1 MAQPKAD
8 VVVVP
13 PAAMPEPDIAAELDA
28 LAARSSPS
36 PTTTRGA
43 APASAR
49 SPLVVVG
56 HRGSGMNALA
66 APPEDPRARGGD
78 VRENTLRSF
87 NAAAAAGVAY
97 VEFDVQVRDRDHS
110 VSHPHLRQRPP
121 LTTPVFLSK
130 PTVGLVWFVH
140 GAPTGATGHRVCW
153 SLASRGA
160 ATCAGGW
167 LRSMLLARA

>member
-43 APASAR
+43 APAAAR
-49 SPLVVVG
+49 PPLVVVG

-87 NAAAAAGVAY
+87 NAAAAAAAGVAY

-110 VSHPHLRQRPP
+110 VSHPRLGLARRGRQRPP
-121 LTTPVFLSK
+121 LTTPVF
-130 PTVGLVWFVH
+130 F
-140 GAPTGATGHRVCW
+140 
-153 SLASRGA
+153 
-160 ATCAGGW
+160 
-167 LRSMLLARA
+167 

>member
-36 PTTTRGA
+36 PSTRGGTARPA
-43 APASAR
+43 AREAR
-49 SPLVVVG
+49 PPLVVVG

-87 NAAAAAGVAY
+87 NAAAAAAAGVAY

-110 VSHPHLRQRPP
+110 VSHPHLGLARRGRQRPP
-121 LTTPVFLSK
+121 LTTPVF
-130 PTVGLVWFVH
+130 F
-140 GAPTGATGHRVCW
+140 
-153 SLASRGA
+153 
-160 ATCAGGW
+160 
-167 LRSMLLARA
+167 

>member
-13 PAAMPEPDIAAELDA
+13 PAAMPEPDIAAVLDA

-36 PTTTRGA
+36 PTTTRGTA
-43 APASAR
+43 ARP
-49 SPLVVVG
+49 PLVVVG

-87 NAAAAAGVAY
+87 NAAAAAAAGVAY

-110 VSHPHLRQRPP
+110 VSHPRLGLARRGRQRPP
-121 LTTPVFLSK
+121 LTTPVF
-130 PTVGLVWFVH
+130 F
-140 GAPTGATGHRVCW
+140 
-153 SLASRGA
+153 
-160 ATCAGGW
+160 
-167 LRSMLLARA
+167 

>member
-43 APASAR
+43 APVAAR
-49 SPLVVVG
+49 PPLVVVG

-110 VSHPHLRQRPP
+110 VSHPRLGLARRGRQRPP
-121 LTTPVFLSK
+121 LTTLVFFKSK
-130 PTVGLVWFVH
+130 SNGGFGLVGLVCTRRTDRGD
-140 GAPTGATGHRVCW
+140 GAPRVLVLGEPGC
-153 SLASRGA
+153 
-160 ATCAGGW
+160 
-167 LRSMLLARA
+167 

>member
-36 PTTTRGA
+36 PTTTRGTA
-43 APASAR
+43 ARP
-49 SPLVVVG
+49 PLVVVG

-87 NAAAAAGVAY
+87 NAAGVAY

-110 VSHPHLRQRPP
+110 VSHPRLGLARRGRQRPP
-121 LTTPVFLSK
+121 LTTPVF
-130 PTVGLVWFVH
+130 F
-140 GAPTGATGHRVCW
+140 
-153 SLASRGA
+153 
-160 ATCAGGW
+160 
-167 LRSMLLARA
+167 